1 MAAGPPA
8 KRQQHMTFRL
18 DDTIALVTGAAGG
31 IGRAV
36 CAALAQTGA
45 TVLATDLAAEASVP
59 GAVSYRR
66 HDVSSATDWAQIAEE
81 VRTKYGRLD
90 ALVNAAAICQVKSI

>member
-1 MAAGPPA
+1 MAI
-8 KRQQHMTFRL
+8 RL

-36 CAALAQTGA
+36 CAALKEAGA
-45 TVLATDLAAEASVP
+45 VVLAPDLASEPSVP
-59 GAVSYRR
+59 GADYYRR
-66 HDVSSATDWAQIAEE
+66 HDVSNAADWAQIALE

-90 ALVNAAAICQVKSI
+90 ALVNAAAICQVKSIEETTLEDWRRV